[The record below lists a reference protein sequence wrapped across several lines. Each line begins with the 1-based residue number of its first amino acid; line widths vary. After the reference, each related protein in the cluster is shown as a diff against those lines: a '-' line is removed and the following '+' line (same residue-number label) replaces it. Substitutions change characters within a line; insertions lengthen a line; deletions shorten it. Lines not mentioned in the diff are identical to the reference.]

1 VVDTSFGEGFEEGRM
16 TGLEEG
22 KYHEKLS
29 IARNLLSLGFSM
41 EQIAQATGLSLQQVE
56 NLH

>member
-1 VVDTSFGEGFEEGRM
+1 LEEGKQM
-16 TGLEEG
+16 GLEEGKQMGLEEG